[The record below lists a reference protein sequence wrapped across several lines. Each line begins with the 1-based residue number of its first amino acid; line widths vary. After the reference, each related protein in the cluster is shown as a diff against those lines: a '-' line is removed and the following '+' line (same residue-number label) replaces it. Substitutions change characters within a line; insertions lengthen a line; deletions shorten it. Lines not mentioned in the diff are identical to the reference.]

1 VSFVWAAAV
10 VVAFAAAIEVMDL
23 PDRARE
29 VGRRSAECVTVLK
42 DPSLDDDEKERALQ
56 KHSLRLFTLLAILV
70 GGSVLALGLPLG
82 GVALLDLAGAA
93 SLDRVLAVLQ
103 RVDVLVGATVL
114 GGAAYLLVR
123 RVGRS

>member
-1 VSFVWAAAV
+1 MSFVWAAAV

-29 VGRRSAECVTVLK
+29 VGRRSAECVAVLE
-42 DPSLDDDEKERALQ
+42 DPELDDDEKERALQ
-56 KHSLRLFTLLAILV
+56 QHSLRLFTLLAILV

-123 RVGRS
+123 RARGS